1 MLKSKRGGFHPRSM
15 IWAEFEEEEWEEEEE
30 EEWDEEEEW
39 EEEEEE
45 EF

>member
-1 MLKSKRGGFHPRSM
+1 MLKSGDRVVDLREAM
-15 IWAEFEEEEWEEEEE
+15 IWAEFDEEFEEEE

-45 EF
+45 F

>member
-1 MLKSKRGGFHPRSM
+1 MLKSRTRSLHPRVM
-15 IWAEFEEEEWEEEEE
+15 IWAEFEEEWEEEE

-45 EF
+45 F